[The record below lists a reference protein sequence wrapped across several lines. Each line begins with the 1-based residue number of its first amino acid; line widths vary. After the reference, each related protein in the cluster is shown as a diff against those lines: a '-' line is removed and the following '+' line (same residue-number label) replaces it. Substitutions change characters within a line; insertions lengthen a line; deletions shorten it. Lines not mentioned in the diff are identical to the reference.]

1 VSLMKLEK
9 SDWQNYFDNMSKIL
23 EGKRAE
29 IEVDALAIGAQIE
42 ADWVPLI
49 GITYDR
55 KSDVLEVAVEGLDH
69 MIAKPAEIWIDQA
82 GTELSS
88 VEAVDNQGYRHI
100 IKLHDPL
107 MLPMNQAGASA
118 PLRP

>member
-1 VSLMKLEK
+1 MSLMKLEK
-9 SDWQNYFDNMSKIL
+9 TDWQSYFDHMSKSL

-29 IEVDALAIGAQIE
+29 IEVDALSIGAQIE

-55 KSDVLEVAVEGLDH
+55 RSDVLEVAVEGLDH
-69 MIAKPAEIWIDQA
+69 LIGKPVEIWIDQA

-88 VEAVDNQGYRHI
+88 VEVVDKQGYRHI
-100 IKLHDPL
+100 IRLHDPL
-107 MLPMNQAGASA
+107 MLPVSQPTAGA
-118 PLRP
+118 PLRH